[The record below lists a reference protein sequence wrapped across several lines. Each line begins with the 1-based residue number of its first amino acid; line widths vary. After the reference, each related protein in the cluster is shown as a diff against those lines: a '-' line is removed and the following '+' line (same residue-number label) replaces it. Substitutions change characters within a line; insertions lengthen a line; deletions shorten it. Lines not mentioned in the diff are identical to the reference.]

1 MLEGLEMIGQNL
13 KLPIIF
19 VPTDDAGAILIA
31 EEAVTL
37 PQWFLFTELRS
48 DSPRSSDKLLIHALC
63 KQLRVSCPQA
73 ILLSTSGAQF
83 PVIEDSE
90 RSDVARTLYRDL
102 IGQSVRRSQQTDG
115 HVQAILAANLHAPK
129 WFTDWFPLALPADS
143 LNETPAAE
151 DGPK

>member
-1 MLEGLEMIGQNL
+1 MLEGLEMIGQNP

-19 VPTDDAGAILIA
+19 VSTDGAGAVLIA

-37 PQWFLFTELRS
+37 PQLFLLTELRS
-48 DSPRSSDKLLIHALC
+48 DSPHSSDKLPIHAPC

-90 RSDVARTLYRDL
+90 RSDVARTPYRDL
-102 IGQSVRRSQQTDG
+102 MGQAVRRSQQTEG
-115 HVQAILAANLHAPK
+115 HVQAILAADLHAPK
-129 WFTDWFPLALPADS
+129 RFTNWFPLALPANS